1 MLSIFHGVDKMLPN
15 WDHDNEE
22 WINTDWDVNNMDGND
37 DPTCVWDMVEAELLA
52 RDPINYDE
60 VPF

>member
-1 MLSIFHGVDKMLPN
+1 MRSLPN

-22 WINTDWDVNNMDGND
+22 WIMGDWETEQRENIAD
-37 DPTCVWDMVEAELLA
+37 DPTCIWDYVAEHFA
-52 RDPINYDE
+52 AADPINYDE

>member
-1 MLSIFHGVDKMLPN
+1 MFSMSV

-22 WINTDWDVNNMDGND
+22 WINNDWDVNNKDGND
-37 DPTCVWDMVEAELLA
+37 DPTCVWDLVEAELLA